1 MKDTI
6 KRNLLQIK
14 RKIEPYT
21 PNIIAVTKYFDHTA
35 IIESY
40 NAGIR
45 DFGENRVLD
54 AVAKIELL
62 DDEIRKN
69 SRFHL
74 IGHLQKNKVKKA
86 VGNFDLIQSVDTL
99 ELAQAID
106 AEAVKKEIKQKVLIQ
121 INNAKEPQKSGF
133 YPEEILEV
141 FGDLLKLQNIEIK
154 GLMNMA
160 PMIEDREEILRLFK
174 EIAELKMQLENKFQ
188 IQLDELSM
196 GMSGDYELAAQ
207 AGATIIRI
215 GRVLFNK

>member
-14 RKIEPYT
+14 QKIEPYT

-62 DDEIRKN
+62 DDEIRQN

-188 IQLDELSM
+188 IQLEELSM

>member
-14 RKIEPYT
+14 QKIEPYT

-188 IQLDELSM
+188 IQLEELSM

>member
-14 RKIEPYT
+14 QKIEPYT

>member
-14 RKIEPYT
+14 QKIEPYT

-62 DDEIRKN
+62 DDEIRQN

>member
-35 IIESY
+35 IIASY

-54 AVAKIELL
+54 AVAKIELI
-62 DDEIRKN
+62 DDEIRQN

-133 YPEEILEV
+133 YPEEILEL

-188 IQLDELSM
+188 IQLL
-196 GMSGDYELAAQ
+196 Y
-207 AGATIIRI
+207 
-215 GRVLFNK
+215 